1 MTDFFTYIVQ
11 NREQILSLLL
21 DHIQLTCL
29 AVGLAIVIGVPLG
42 LLISY
47 TKGLNKLVLG
57 IASVI
62 QAVPSMALLGFAIPF
77 LVIGVL
83 PSVIVVVLYSL
94 LPIVKNTFTGI
105 QGISPELME
114 SAKGIGL
121 TKPEILFKVQIPL
134 ALPVMM
140 AGIRISAVTAVGL
153 MTMAAFI
160 GGGGLGYLV
169 FSGISTVNNA
179 QILAGAIPACLL
191 ALLVDFLL
199 GQVEKFV
206 TPVSQRTAD
215 S

>member
-77 LVIGVL
+77 LGIGV
-83 PSVIVVVLYSL
+83 
-94 LPIVKNTFTGI
+94 
-105 QGISPELME
+105 
-114 SAKGIGL
+114 
-121 TKPEILFKVQIPL
+121 
-134 ALPVMM
+134 
-140 AGIRISAVTAVGL
+140 SAVRHCG
-153 MTMAAFI
+153 
-160 GGGGLGYLV
+160 
-169 FSGISTVNNA
+169 
-179 QILAGAIPACLL
+179 GAIFPA
-191 ALLVDFLL
+191 ADREEYIHRHSGDFPRID
-199 GQVEKFV
+199 GVGEGN
-206 TPVSQRTAD
+206 RAD
-215 S
+215 KAGNPL